1 MPLTLS
7 IADLTPRFPAF
18 RVGMIVAEG
27 LSLAQE
33 RPPALNAFIAEREE
47 ACRSR
52 WSGMELSEIPGIA
65 VWREAYKGFGIKKT
79 SYRSS
84 VERLVKRVKAGEH
97 LPQVNTFVDLYNVI
111 SLSHAFCCGAD
122 DLDRVTPP
130 LSFRFSQPGDSFI
143 DMGAEDG
150 DDRNHPP
157 KEGEVVYADQQHV
170 LCRRWNWRQ
179 DARTGIGLGTTQA
192 VITVQA
198 NGWGDLDKAV
208 DELQEQIE
216 RFCGGTSWSAI
227 ADADQPIVAIG

>member
-18 RVGMIVAEG
+18 RVGVIVAKG
-27 LSLAQE
+27 LSLAPE
-33 RPPALNAFIAEREE
+33 RPPALDALIAEREE

-84 VERLVKRVKAGEH
+84 VERLVKRVKAGER
-97 LPQVNTFVDLYNVI
+97 LPQVNTLVDLYNVI
-111 SLSHAFCCGAD
+111 SLSHVLCCGAD

-130 LSFRFSQPGDSFI
+130 LSFRFARSDDSFI

-150 DDRNHPP
+150 DDRNDPP

-179 DARTGIGLGTTQA
+179 DARTGIGFGTKHA
-192 VITVQA
+192 IITVQA

-208 DELQEQIE
+208 GELQEQIE
-216 RFCGGTSWSAI
+216 RFCGGSSWSGT

>member
-1 MPLTLS
+1 MTLS
-7 IADLTPRFPAF
+7 IADLIPRFPAF
-18 RVGMIVAEG
+18 RVGVIVAEG
-27 LSLAQE
+27 LNLAPE
-33 RPPALNAFIAEREE
+33 RPPALDAFIAQREE

-84 VERLVKRVKAGEH
+84 VERLVKRVKAGER
-97 LPQVNTFVDLYNVI
+97 LPQVNTLVDLYNVI
-111 SLSHAFCCGAD
+111 SLSHVFCCGAD
-122 DLDRVTPP
+122 DLDRATPP
-130 LSFRFSQPGDSFI
+130 LSFRFARPDDSFI

-150 DDRNHPP
+150 DDRNAPP

-179 DARTGIGLGTTQA
+179 DARTGIGLGTKRT

-216 RFCGGTSWSAI
+216 RFCGGASWSGTT
-227 ADADQPIVAIG
+227 DADQPIVAIG